1 MISGAMTSIAVRAP
15 AKLNLF
21 LAVGPPADDG
31 YHALTTVFLAV
42 SLFDTVT
49 VSHVRAG
56 TGLNLAVSGPDSA
69 AVPADASN
77 LAWQAAVLLARRC
90 GIDADADIAIDK
102 QIPVAAGLAGGS
114 ADAAATLV
122 ALDGLWGTA
131 LDRGQLAEL
140 AAELGSDVPFSL
152 HGHVA
157 LGTGRGDRLS
167 AVLTRGRTDWVLGI
181 ARTGLS
187 TPVVYAELDRIRAL
201 RERPAAQDPAE
212 VLTALRR
219 GDPELLSAALTNDL
233 AVAALS
239 LRPELR
245 RALRAGEEAGALGQL
260 ISGSGPTVAYLA
272 RDAEHAITVAARLS
286 AEGLFASVRVASG
299 PALGPRLARTLR

>member
-1 MISGAMTSIAVRAP
+1 MSSIAVRAP
-15 AKLNLF
+15 AKINLY
-21 LAVGPPADDG
+21 LAVSPPSEDG
-31 YHALTTVFLAV
+31 YHDLTTVFLAV

-49 VSHVRAG
+49 VSSVAAG
-56 TGLNLAVSGPDSA
+56 DGLSLRITGAESASVPDDST
-69 AVPADASN
+69 N
-77 LAWQAAVLLARRC
+77 LAWRAAVLLAQRS
-90 GIDADADIAIDK
+90 GIDADAEISIGK

-131 LDRGQLAEL
+131 MERDQLIEL
-140 AAELGSDVPFSL
+140 AAELGSDVPFCL

-157 LGTGRGDRLS
+157 LGTGRGEQLS
-167 AVLTRGRTDWVLGI
+167 SVLTRGRTDWVLGI
-181 ARTGLS
+181 ARGGLS
-187 TPVVYAELDRIRAL
+187 TPDVYAELDRLRAQ
-201 RERPAAQDPAE
+201 RPLPSARNATD

-219 GDPELLSAALTNDL
+219 EDPELLGRALANDL
-233 AVAALS
+233 AAASVS

-245 RALRAGEEAGALGQL
+245 RALRAGEETGAMGAL

-272 RDAEHAITVAARLS
+272 RDSEHAITVAARLS

-299 PALGPRLARTLR
+299 PVPGPRLPRARA

>member
-1 MISGAMTSIAVRAP
+1 MSISVRAP
-15 AKLNLF
+15 AKINVF
-21 LAVGPPADDG
+21 LAVGPPGADG
-31 YHALTTVFLAV
+31 FHHITTVFLAV

-56 TGLNLAVSGPDSA
+56 EGLQLTVSGPESP
-69 AVPADASN
+69 AVPGDATN
-77 LAWQAAVLLARRC
+77 LAWRAAVLLAERA
-90 GIDADADIAIDK
+90 GLDADAAIVIDK

-114 ADAAATLV
+114 ADAAAALV
-122 ALDGLWGTA
+122 ALDGLWGTGM
-131 LDRGQLAEL
+131 DRDQLAEL

-157 LGTGRGDRLS
+157 LGTGRGEQLS

-181 ARTGLS
+181 ARAGLP
-187 TPVVYAELDRIRAL
+187 TPAVYAELDRL
-201 RERPAAQDPAE
+201 RDQKSSPRSQDPTG
-212 VLTALRR
+212 VLTALGRD
-219 GDPELLSAALTNDL
+219 DPELLSRTFANDL
-233 AVAALS
+233 TVASIS

-272 RDAEHAITVAARLS
+272 RDSEHAITVAARLS

-299 PALGPRLARTLR
+299 PAPGPRLPRARG

>member
-1 MISGAMTSIAVRAP
+1 VTAISVRAP
-15 AKLNLF
+15 AKINVF
-21 LAVGPPADDG
+21 LAVGPPAADG
-31 YHALTTVFLAV
+31 YHDITTVFLAV

-56 TGLNLAVSGPDSA
+56 EGLQLAISGPEA
-69 AVPADASN
+69 ATAPADATN
-77 LAWQAAVLLARRC
+77 LAWRAALLLAERA
-90 GIDADADIAIDK
+90 GLDADAGIAIDK

-122 ALDGLWGTA
+122 ALDGLWGTGM
-131 LDRGQLAEL
+131 DRDQLAEL
-140 AAELGSDVPFSL
+140 AAEIGSDVPFAL

-157 LGTGRGDRLS
+157 LGTGRGQQLS

-181 ARTGLS
+181 ARAGLS
-187 TPVVYAELDRIRAL
+187 TPAVYAELDRL
-201 RERPAAQDPAE
+201 RGQRPLPRSEDPTG
-212 VLTALRR
+212 VLTALGRD
-219 GDPELLSAALTNDL
+219 DPELLSRTLTNDL
-233 AVAALS
+233 AAASIS
-239 LRPELR
+239 LRPDLR

-272 RDAEHAITVAARLS
+272 RDSEHAIIVAARLS

-299 PALGPRLARTLR
+299 PASGPRLPRVRR

>member
-1 MISGAMTSIAVRAP
+1 VTSRAATSIAVRAP

-21 LAVGPPADDG
+21 LAVGPPAEDG

-42 SLFDTVT
+42 SMFDTVT
-49 VSHVRAG
+49 VSHVRAR
-56 TGLNLAVSGPDSA
+56 TGLRLAVSGPDSA

-77 LAWQAAVLLARRC
+77 LAWRAAVLLAQRS

-167 AVLTRGRTDWVLGI
+167 AVLARGRTDWVLGI

-187 TPVVYAELDRIRAL
+187 TPVVYAELDRLRAQRDL
-201 RERPAAQDPAE
+201 PSDGDPAG
-212 VLTALRR
+212 VLTALRQ
-219 GDPELLSAALTNDL
+219 GDPELLSGALTNDL

-239 LRPELR
+239 LRPDLR
-245 RALRAGEEAGALGQL
+245 RALRVGEEAGALGQL

-299 PALGPRLARTLR
+299 PAPGARFARSAR